1 MNVGRSTLS
10 TESLRI
16 PGVRAERYFLGVPWS
31 EISRPDRLA
40 FAVPLCASI
49 AGFVVGAALVASDDA
64 DFLAV
69 PALGAMA
76 LGLGIAALQVRR
88 VTGAIDRQTWAY
100 VLAALACAVAM
111 LVVPKWIYGWDI
123 NAIISRTA
131 ISGPLTLVLSAA
143 VFGRS
148 LRSLLADAPAAA
160 DYALGVWLL
169 LPIVAAGAAYAV
181 LIGKIVL
188 SGVGGLQPALLV
200 NSWSVSPPTQGFL
213 NSIMGTLLLM
223 TMSLAMAFLPA
234 VGAGVFVSQYPGR
247 IATVVDLAVQM
258 LRAVPLFILGGA
270 AWQIV
275 NSMNG
280 MDPSSPLS
288 VIVRGVYTDPVSGSP
303 MADKGSFFLAAVFVA
318 LVVLPVVAKMTE
330 EGLRSVPRE
339 LKEASVALGAR
350 DGYSLRRILLP
361 WAAPNILTGVLIAA
375 AEANGCLALI
385 MFIAGPGQF
394 GVGPFSGATTLE
406 WSVFG
411 TFYGPREYSDPPATA
426 PASMRAYGFT
436 AALLLLVLT
445 LGLTLGS
452 MYLRRRFGKRYRG
465 SITAS

>member
-1 MNVGRSTLS
+1 MS

-76 LGLGIAALQVRR
+76 LGLGIAALQVRG

-169 LPIVAAGAAYAV
+169 LPIVAAGAAYSRPHRKDRSERRGWPAA
-181 LIGKIVL
+181 
-188 SGVGGLQPALLV
+188 GLARQFLERQPADAGLPELDHGYAAAHDHV
-200 NSWSVSPPTQGFL
+200 SGHGFPASGGGRSVRFPVPGPHRDRCGSRRPDAASRSAIHPGR
-213 NSIMGTLLLM
+213 G
-223 TMSLAMAFLPA
+223 SLADRQQHERDGPQL
-234 VGAGVFVSQYPGR
+234 
-247 IATVVDLAVQM
+247 
-258 LRAVPLFILGGA
+258 
-270 AWQIV
+270 
-275 NSMNG
+275 
-280 MDPSSPLS
+280 PLS

-361 WAAPNILTGVLIAA
+361 WAAPNI
-375 AEANGCLALI
+375 
-385 MFIAGPGQF
+385 
-394 GVGPFSGATTLE
+394 
-406 WSVFG
+406 
-411 TFYGPREYSDPPATA
+411 
-426 PASMRAYGFT
+426 
-436 AALLLLVLT
+436 
-445 LGLTLGS
+445 
-452 MYLRRRFGKRYRG
+452 
-465 SITAS
+465 